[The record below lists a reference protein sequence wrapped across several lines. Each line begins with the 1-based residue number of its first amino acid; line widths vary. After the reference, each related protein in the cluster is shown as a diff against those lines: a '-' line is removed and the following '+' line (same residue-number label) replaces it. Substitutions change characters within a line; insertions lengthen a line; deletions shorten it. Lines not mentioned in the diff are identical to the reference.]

1 MDLETALKEI
11 EALKAKNTELE
22 GNNTKTASEL
32 AETKERLRQRGEE
45 FKKLRD
51 MTEEDKKKLTDTE
64 LNLLKRQEELDEK
77 AKKIEDDQAKF
88 LQDQRDT
95 IINKYVNDYAK
106 GNKELADKIRFNFD
120 NTLKAVDATDD
131 ASIAKKA
138 SSAFALVKQESPDLV
153 TSAINSGG
161 RSDDSAINGNGFGD
175 TQAGKELAGAMGL
188 NLGKSTEGGDKK

>member
-22 GNNTKTASEL
+22 NNNTKTASEL
-32 AETKERLRQRGEE
+32 ADTKERLRQRGEE

-51 MTEEDKKKLTDTE
+51 MTEEDKKKLTDNE

-77 AKKIEDDQAKF
+77 AKQLEDNQAKF
-88 LQDQRDT
+88 IKDQRDT
-95 IINKYVNDYAK
+95 IINKYVNEYSK
-106 GNKELADKIRFNFD
+106 GNKELAEKIRFNFD
-120 NTLKAVDATDD
+120 NTLKAVDANDD

-153 TSAINSGG
+153 TSAINEGG
-161 RSDDSAINGNGFGD
+161 RSDDSAINGNGFAD
-175 TQAGKELAGAMGL
+175 SEAGKNLAASMGL
-188 NLGKSTEGGDKK
+188 SLGKPAEGGDKK